1 MRLAHAL
8 LGSVILVLNGCQVP
22 LRVPLG
28 VPLPPV
34 GGARPA
40 TPGGIFAGASFGDGL
55 WGQEQLRA
63 EMAGYRAGLTAGDRV
78 ALEIFGQTTT
88 RSVSDSLGG
97 SESPPMTEGVA
108 VTVRLIG
115 FDDGRGALGMRL
127 ARSAADRSSD
137 PLQDDQLVVL
147 DLAIPLEYRPLSR
160 DSIVDTR
167 LSLHAGP
174 RFVHQTFDQGALG
187 PETRGTA
194 FGGFL
199 GVGGRWRYLSI
210 TGEAA
215 VVRTPSL
222 LVGGTAS
229 PPGWI
234 LLPSLDLT
242 AVVPLW

>member
-1 MRLAHAL
+1 VTLF
-8 LGSVILVLNGCQVP
+8 GCQVP
-22 LRVPLG
+22 VRVPLG
-28 VPLPPV
+28 VPLPTV

-40 TPGGIFAGASFGDGL
+40 TPGGIFAGVTFGDGL

-63 EMAGYRAGLTAGDRV
+63 EMAGYTAGLTALDRV
-78 ALEIFGQTTT
+78 AFEIFGQSTTQ
-88 RSVSDSLGG
+88 SVRDSLGG

-108 VTVRLIG
+108 LKVRLFG
-115 FDDGRGALGMRL
+115 FDGGRGALGVRL
-127 ARSAADRSSD
+127 ARSTADRSSD

-147 DLAIPLEYRPLSR
+147 DFAIPFEYRPLSR

-167 LSLHAGP
+167 LALHAGP

-187 PETRGTA
+187 PETSGTA
-194 FGGFL
+194 LAGFV
-199 GVGGRWRYLSI
+199 GVAGRWRYLSI

-222 LVGGTAS
+222 LVGSTAS

-234 LLPSLDLT
+234 FLPSLELA
-242 AVVPLW
+242 AVLPLW